1 MENILPDAGK
11 LLEIS
16 LQYEE
21 RAIGDSPLLHSFS
34 ICSSRTMGLGSICGG
49 RERSPLEDPVKNG
62 ACLRNVGPRRGP

>member
-21 RAIGDSPLLHSFS
+21 RAIG
-34 ICSSRTMGLGSICGG
+34 
-49 RERSPLEDPVKNG
+49 K
-62 ACLRNVGPRRGP
+62 RGQA

>member
-21 RAIGDSPLLHSFS
+21 RAIGDRPLLHNFS
-34 ICSSRTMGLGSICGG
+34 ICSSPKKCAKGVRPQLHYFAYFAYKCFVLPI
-49 RERSPLEDPVKNG
+49 K
-62 ACLRNVGPRRGP
+62 